1 MIIPLGRKYE
11 NGPFYYRVM
20 TNLDPYQ
27 VQEQDDGHDPTHGII
42 KGSGDEITLD
52 QIQEVM
58 NERWHPQEII
68 LKNPVWI
75 SMYRINERK
84 ANGYRRGRVF
94 LAGGRY
100 LKEQLWER
108 KVWLTLCVFEI
119 DAAHCHSPAGGQGM
133 NLGLQDADNL
143 AWKLSLVLNNAT
155 SDPELLLDSYSV
167 EVGTCERC
175 YGYGH

>member
-84 ANGYRRGRVF
+84 ANGYRRDRVF

-100 LKEQLWER
+100 MKE
-108 KVWLTLCVFEI
+108 
-119 DAAHCHSPAGGQGM
+119 
-133 NLGLQDADNL
+133 
-143 AWKLSLVLNNAT
+143 
-155 SDPELLLDSYSV
+155 
-167 EVGTCERC
+167 
-175 YGYGH
+175 